1 MSRFFKGLSRFS
13 SSFLSGVV
21 IGLPIYI
28 TVNDYVFCIARVE
41 GTSMQPTLN
50 PKLQKQSDVVIL
62 DRWNTNYDSIKRGDI
77 VALTSPSNQ
86 NVSFIKRVIGLEGD
100 VVETPRYRHSYVYIP
115 RGHCWVEGDNS
126 RSSLDSNSFGPVSLG
141 LVKGRATH
149 IVWPPK
155 RWQSL
160 EHILPEDRKPTSLE
174 NLNKRINNHFNN
186 NSVTDKGNSGNFGK
200 LEDDE
205 SQNIIG
211 NTFFTDSEFQILN
224 LEVEADDNGKS

>member
-1 MSRFFKGLSRFS
+1 MYRFFKILSKFS

-28 TVNDYVFCIARVE
+28 TVNDYVFCVARVE

-50 PKLQKQSDVVIL
+50 PKFRKQSDVVIL
-62 DRWNTNYDSIKRGDI
+62 DRWNTNYDNIKRGDI
-77 VALTSPSNQ
+77 VALTSPNNQ

-174 NLNKRINNHFNN
+174 NFSNHFSN
-186 NSVTDKGNSGNFGK
+186 NSGTNKGNSGNIGK
-200 LEDDE
+200 LEDGE
-205 SQNIIG
+205 IQSITG
-211 NTFFTDSEFQILN
+211 NTFSTDPEFRTLNSE
-224 LEVEADDNGKS
+224 EEADDTGKS

>member
-1 MSRFFKGLSRFS
+1 MYRFFKMLSKFS

-28 TVNDYVFCIARVE
+28 TVNDYVFCVARVE

-50 PKLQKQSDVVIL
+50 PKFRKQSDVVIL
-62 DRWNTNYDSIKRGDI
+62 DRLITNYDNIKRGDI
-77 VALTSPSNQ
+77 VALTSPNNQ

-174 NLNKRINNHFNN
+174 NLNRRINSHFSN
-186 NSVTDKGNSGNFGK
+186 NSGTNKGNSGNIGK
-200 LEDDE
+200 LEDGE
-205 SQNIIG
+205 IQSITG
-211 NTFFTDSEFQILN
+211 NTFSTDPEFRTLN
-224 LEVEADDNGKS
+224 LEEEADDTGKS

>member
-1 MSRFFKGLSRFS
+1 MYRFFKMLSKFS

-28 TVNDYVFCIARVE
+28 TVNDYVFCVARVE

-50 PKLQKQSDVVIL
+50 PKFRKQSDVVIL
-62 DRWNTNYDSIKRGDI
+62 DRWNTNYDNIKRGDI
-77 VALTSPSNQ
+77 VALTSPNNQ

-174 NLNKRINNHFNN
+174 NLNRRINNHFSN
-186 NSVTDKGNSGNFGK
+186 NSGTNKGNSGNIGK
-200 LEDDE
+200 LEDGE
-205 SQNIIG
+205 IQSITG
-211 NTFFTDSEFQILN
+211 NTFSADPEFRALN
-224 LEVEADDNGKS
+224 LEEEADDTGKS

>member
-1 MSRFFKGLSRFS
+1 MYRFFKMLSKFS

-28 TVNDYVFCIARVE
+28 TVNDYVFCVARVE

-50 PKLQKQSDVVIL
+50 PKFRKQSDVVIL
-62 DRWNTNYDSIKRGDI
+62 DRWNTNYDNIKRGDV
-77 VALTSPSNQ
+77 VALTSPNNQ

-160 EHILPEDRKPTSLE
+160 EHILPEDRKPKSLE
-174 NLNKRINNHFNN
+174 NLNRRINNHFSN
-186 NSVTDKGNSGNFGK
+186 NSGTNKGNSGNIGK
-200 LEDDE
+200 LEDGE
-205 SQNIIG
+205 IQSITG
-211 NTFFTDSEFQILN
+211 NTFSTDPEFRTLNSE
-224 LEVEADDNGKS
+224 EEADDTGKS